1 MNRNYVPI
9 FLETSNLKIIVFG
22 GGNVALRKCTYF
34 QDAKLTVV
42 AREILPELESIAA
55 ETVIG
60 DIPDDV
66 SQMID
71 PYDMVVAA
79 TDDKKLNDRIRDDA
93 IRMGMTINSAHGG
106 GNVLIP
112 SVLERENYT
121 VAISSLGRVPAF
133 PPYMV
138 KELDSFLDGRYDRMM
153 DLMIDVREYAM
164 GHIPTQHE
172 RREFLESV
180 IYDSDIG
187 NAVADGNMDKAKEL
201 SLKKVKG

>member
-9 FLETSNLKIIVFG
+9 FLEPSNLRIIVFG

-55 ETVIG
+55 ETIIE

-66 SQMID
+66 TQMID
-71 PYDMVVAA
+71 PYDMVIAA

-93 IRMGMTINSAHGG
+93 IRMGVSVNSAHGG

-112 SVLERENYT
+112 SVLERESYT
-121 VAISSLGRVPAF
+121 VAVSSQGRVPAF

-153 DLMIDVREYAM
+153 DLMIEVREYAM
-164 GHIPTQHE
+164 GHIPTQKE
-172 RREFLESV
+172 RRRFLESV
-180 IYDSDIG
+180 IYDPDIG
-187 NAVADGNMDKAKEL
+187 SAVAKGDMEKAKEL
-201 SLKKVKG
+201 ALKKVNE